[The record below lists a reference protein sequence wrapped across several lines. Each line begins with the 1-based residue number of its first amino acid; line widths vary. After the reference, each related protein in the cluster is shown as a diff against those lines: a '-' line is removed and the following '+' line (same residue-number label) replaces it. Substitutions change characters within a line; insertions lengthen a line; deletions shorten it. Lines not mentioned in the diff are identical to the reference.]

1 MKGKGGG
8 ALLAFLGK
16 PKGGE
21 SDESG
26 EYGEGADLEGDGME
40 SAKMTAAE
48 DAMAAFKSGD
58 ATALSDAL
66 TRHYDAC
73 AGGGGMAM
81 PEEGDEDEEY

>member
-1 MKGKGGG
+1 MKDGGKGG

-16 PKGGE
+16 PKGEPG
-21 SDESG
+21 
-26 EYGEGADLEGDGME
+26 GDGEDMAE
-40 SAKMTAAE
+40 DDDGGMASAKMTAAE

-73 AGGGGMAM
+73 AGM
-81 PEEGDEDEEY
+81 PDTMPDAEDEEELDEEY

>member
-1 MKGKGGG
+1 MKDGKGG

-16 PKGGE
+16 PKGPAEEGE
-21 SDESG
+21 DMGDEG
-26 EYGEGADLEGDGME
+26 GTE

-66 TRHYDAC
+66 SRHYDAC
-73 AGGGGMAM
+73 AGMPAMGDDEAM
-81 PEEGDEDEEY
+81 PDEETDEEY

>member
-1 MKGKGGG
+1 MKDGGKGG

-16 PKGGE
+16 PKGASEDSEEPDMG
-21 SDESG
+21 DEG
-26 EYGEGADLEGDGME
+26 GTE

-66 TRHYDAC
+66 SRHYDAC
-73 AGGGGMAM
+73 AGMPAMGDDEAM
-81 PEEGDEDEEY
+81 PDEETDEEY

>member
-26 EYGEGADLEGDGME
+26 EDAELGEGDGMA

-73 AGGGGMAM
+73 AGMGKGMAM

>member
-1 MKGKGGG
+1 MKGGKGG

-16 PKGGE
+16 PKGPAEEGE
-21 SDESG
+21 ETEMPDEDMG
-26 EYGEGADLEGDGME
+26 GDME
-40 SAKMTAAE
+40 SVKMSAAE

-73 AGGGGMAM
+73 AGGSTM
-81 PEEGDEDEEY
+81 PEGEPDEEY